1 MNVGDVIWNYL
12 PSSERFSCLL
22 CPCREVGSRFQF
34 GQHDH
39 TLLFNSCL
47 DLGWMPEL
55 NSESKAFAHA
65 LSHSHSPPPRVTL
78 GAGLHFG
85 LWCCRIYPVLIVTA
99 SLTSLLISLPPLCL
113 YQAELNCILLLS
125 AKYTN

>member
-1 MNVGDVIWNYL
+1 MDIADAIWNYL
-12 PSSERFSCLL
+12 PSSKRFSWLL
-22 CPCREVGSRFQF
+22 CSCREVGSRFQF

-47 DLGWMPEL
+47 DLGWVPES

-65 LSHSHSPPPRVTL
+65 LSQSHSPSPRVTL
-78 GAGLHFG
+78 GAWLHLG
-85 LWCCRIYPVLIVTA
+85 LWCCGIYPVLTVST

-113 YQAELNCILLLS
+113 HQAELNCILLLS
-125 AKYTN
+125 AKHTN